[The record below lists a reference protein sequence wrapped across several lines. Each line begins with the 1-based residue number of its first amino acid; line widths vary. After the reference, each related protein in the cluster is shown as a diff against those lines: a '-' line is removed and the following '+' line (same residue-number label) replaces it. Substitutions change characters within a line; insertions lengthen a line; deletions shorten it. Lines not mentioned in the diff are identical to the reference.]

1 MAEQPS
7 DPTADDAEQAA
18 RQLEDLREQVRAK
31 RYALQK
37 ARENGDSDEL
47 SRLGAE
53 CQRLVATYSA
63 LVARV
68 MKHFPQG

>member
-1 MAEQPS
+1 MADQPS
-7 DPTADDAEQAA
+7 DPIADDAAQAA
-18 RQLEDLREQVRAK
+18 HELEALREQVRAK

-37 ARENGDSDEL
+37 AREDGDSEEL

-53 CQRLVATYSA
+53 CQKLVATYSQ

-68 MKHFPQG
+68 MRHFPQG